1 MQTVDLIVHS
11 SWIVPVNEQRD
22 VLADHAI
29 VVDQGKI
36 LAVMPSAEVADKY
49 HSQTIQTLTGRAI
62 IPGLINSH
70 GHAAMTLFRGMA
82 DDLPLMTW
90 LNDHIW
96 PAEGKWVSCE
106 FVHDG
111 TQIAIAEMLRSG
123 TTTYS
128 DNYFFPE
135 DAIKAILPTKMRA
148 QLNFA
153 ILDFPNNWATG
164 PDDALAKG
172 TELVKQYQ
180 SDAQIRVIYGPHAPY
195 TVSDEPLLKI
205 KELAETHNVG
215 IQMHIHETQG
225 EVDDAVK
232 ASGERP
238 IARLHRLG
246 LLSPRM
252 QAVHMTAM
260 NDEDIRMCAETGT
273 HIIHNPESN
282 LKLASGFC
290 PVDKLQKA
298 GVNVALGTDGAASN
312 NDLDMLGEMRTAA
325 QLAKAVAMNA
335 EALPAYEALAVATIN
350 GAKAMARA
358 DELGSLEVGKLA
370 DMVAIDLSDIE
381 SAPIYDPVSHIVYAT
396 SRQQVQHVWIGGEQV
411 VDNRE
416 LTTMDRQAL
425 IAKAGEWRNK
435 IKEAS

>member
-1 MQTVDLIVHS
+1 MQTVDLIVHA
-11 SWIVPVNEQRD
+11 SWIIPVNQARD
-22 VLADHAI
+22 VLADHAL
-29 VVDQGKI
+29 VVDQGKVVATLPSKEAN
-36 LAVMPSAEVADKY
+36 LAYQAKEELDLA
-49 HSQTIQTLTGRAI
+49 GRAL
-62 IPGLINSH
+62 IPGLINTH

-96 PAEGKWVSCE
+96 PAEGKWVSSE

-135 DAIKAILPTKMRA
+135 DAIRAILPTKMRA

-153 ILDFPNNWATG
+153 VLDFPNNWASG

-172 TELVKQYQ
+172 TELVKSYREHDQV
-180 SDAQIRVIYGPHAPY
+180 RVIYGPHAPY

-205 KELAETHNVG
+205 KALAEEHGVG
-215 IQMHIHETQG
+215 IQMHVHETQG

-232 ASGERP
+232 ANGERP
-238 IARLHRLG
+238 VARLHRLG
-246 LLSPRM
+246 LLGPHF
-252 QAVHMTAM
+252 QAVHMTAL
-260 NDEDIRMCAETGT
+260 NDDDIRMCAETGT

-290 PVDKLQKA
+290 PVDALQKS

-350 GAKAMARA
+350 GAKAMNRHH
-358 DELGSLEVGKLA
+358 ELGSLEAGKLA
-370 DMVAIDLSDIE
+370 DFAAIDLSDIE

-396 SRQQVQHVWIGGEQV
+396 SRQQVEHVWIGGEQV
-411 VDNRE
+411 VKHRE
-416 LTTMDRQAL
+416 LLTIDRQEM
-425 IAKAGEWRNK
+425 IAKASTWRSK
-435 IKEAS
+435 IKE

>member
-1 MQTVDLIVHS
+1 MQTVDLVVHA
-11 SWIVPVNEQRD
+11 SWIIPVNEAREVLKD
-22 VLADHAI
+22 HALIVNDAKVLAI
-29 VVDQGKI
+29 V
-36 LAVMPSAEVADKY
+36 PSTQAN
-49 HSQTIQTLTGRAI
+49 QTYRANQTLTLTDRAL
-62 IPGLINSH
+62 IPGLINAH

-96 PAEGKWVSCE
+96 PAEGKWVSDD

-135 DAIKAILPTKMRA
+135 AAIKAVVPTKIRA

-153 ILDFPNNWATG
+153 VLDFPNNWASG
-164 PDDALAKG
+164 PDDALEKG
-172 TELVKQYQ
+172 TELVKRYRH
-180 SDAQIRVIYGPHAPY
+180 DAQIRVIYGPHAPY

-205 KELAETHNVG
+205 KALAQAHGVG
-215 IQMHIHETQG
+215 IQMHVHETQG
-225 EVDDAVK
+225 EVDDALN
-232 ASGERP
+232 ATNERP

-246 LLSPRM
+246 LLGEHF
-252 QAVHMTAM
+252 QAVHMTAL
-260 NDEDIRMCAETGT
+260 NDDDIRMCAETGT

-290 PVDKLQKA
+290 PVAKLQQA

-325 QLAKAVAMNA
+325 QLAKAVAMDA
-335 EALPAYEALAVATIN
+335 QALPAHEALALATIN
-350 GAKAMARA
+350 GAKAINRSS
-358 DELGSLEVGKLA
+358 ELGSLEPGKLA
-370 DMVAIDLSDIE
+370 DFIAIDLSDIE
-381 SAPIYDPVSHIVYAT
+381 SAPLYDPVSHIVYAT
-396 SRQQVQHVWIGGEQV
+396 SRQQVEHVWIGGEQV
-411 VDNRE
+411 VKQRE
-416 LTTMDRQAL
+416 LLTIDRQAM
-425 IAKAGEWRNK
+425 IAKAATWRNK
-435 IKEAS
+435 IKGNA

>member
-1 MQTVDLIVHS
+1 MQTVDLIVHA
-11 SWIVPVNEQRD
+11 SWVVPVNEQRD

-70 GHAAMTLFRGMA
+70 GHAAMALFRGMA

-96 PAEGKWVSCE
+96 PAEGKWVSGE

-195 TVSDEPLLKI
+195 TVSDKPLLKI

-435 IKEAS
+435 IKEA

>member
-1 MQTVDLIVHS
+1 MQTVDLIVHAT
-11 SWIVPVNEQRD
+11 WVVPVNEQRD
-22 VLADHAI
+22 VLADHAV

-36 LAVMPSAEVADKY
+36 LAILPSSQVSEQY
-49 HSQTIQTLTGRAI
+49 HAHTEQTLTGRAI

-90 LNDHIW
+90 LNEHIW
-96 PAEGKWVSCE
+96 PAEGKWVSSE

-135 DAIKAILPTKMRA
+135 DAITAILPTKMRA

-172 TELVKQYQ
+172 TELVKQYKNDQ
-180 SDAQIRVIYGPHAPY
+180 QIRVIYGPHAPY

-205 KELAETHNVG
+205 KALAEEHNVG

-225 EVDDAVK
+225 EVDDAVN

-238 IARLHRLG
+238 IARLNRLG

-260 NDEDIRMCAETGT
+260 DDEDIRMCAETGT

-350 GAKAMARA
+350 GAKAMNR
-358 DELGSLEVGKLA
+358 DNELGSLEAGKLA

-411 VDNRE
+411 VNNRE

-435 IKEAS
+435 IKEA

>member
-1 MQTVDLIVHS
+1 MQTVDLIVHA
-11 SWIVPVNEQRD
+11 SWVVPVNEQRD

-96 PAEGKWVSCE
+96 PAEGKWVSGE

-205 KELAETHNVG
+205 KELAERHNVG

-435 IKEAS
+435 IKEA

>member
-1 MQTVDLIVHS
+1 MQTVDLIVHA
-11 SWIVPVNEQRD
+11 SWVVPVNEQRD

-96 PAEGKWVSCE
+96 PAEGKWVSGE

-205 KELAETHNVG
+205 KELAERHNVG

-435 IKEAS
+435 IEEA

>member
-1 MQTVDLIVHS
+1 MQTVDLIVHA
-11 SWIVPVNEQRD
+11 SWVVPVNEQRD

-96 PAEGKWVSCE
+96 PAEGKWVSGE

-435 IKEAS
+435 IKEA

>member
-1 MQTVDLIVHS
+1 MQTVDLIVHAT
-11 SWIVPVNEQRD
+11 WVVPVNEQRD
-22 VLADHAI
+22 VLADHAV

-36 LAVMPSAEVADKY
+36 LAILPSSQVSEQY
-49 HSQTIQTLTGRAI
+49 HAHTEQTLTGRAI

-90 LNDHIW
+90 LNEHIW
-96 PAEGKWVSCE
+96 PAEGKWVSSE

-135 DAIKAILPTKMRA
+135 DAITAILPTKMRA

-172 TELVKQYQ
+172 TELVKQYKNDQ
-180 SDAQIRVIYGPHAPY
+180 QIRVIYGPHAPY

-205 KELAETHNVG
+205 KALAEEHNVG

-225 EVDDAVK
+225 EVDDAVN

-238 IARLHRLG
+238 IARLNRLG

-260 NDEDIRMCAETGT
+260 DDEDIRMCAETGT

-298 GVNVALGTDGAASN
+298 GVNIALGTDGAASN

-350 GAKAMARA
+350 GAKAMNR
-358 DELGSLEVGKLA
+358 DNELGSLEAGKLA

-411 VDNRE
+411 VNNRE

-435 IKEAS
+435 IKEA